1 MVYLFTGGLYVYQ
14 FLNDSVHHVGV
25 VHAAPVVLRNVFD
38 VDARLVLVVRQVVVH
53 PVLGGGPQHRR
64 GALPLGLF
72 HRHLCQQRGVVGR
85 LLLRL
90 AVVAGGATALGG
102 GVITI
107 QNIACIA

>member
-1 MVYLFTGGLYVYQ
+1 MVYLFTDGLFVYQ
-14 FLNDSVHHVGV
+14 FLDDSVHHVGV
-25 VHAAPVVLRNVFD
+25 VHAAPVVLGDVFD
-38 VDARLVLVVRQVVVH
+38 VDTRLVLVVRQVVVH
-53 PVLGGGPQHRR
+53 PVLGGGSQHWR

-72 HRHLCQQRGVVGR
+72 HRHLRQQRGVIGR

>member
-1 MVYLFTGGLYVYQ
+1 MFSGDLFVYQ
-14 FLNDSVHHVGV
+14 FLDDSVHHVGV
-25 VHAAPVVLRNVFD
+25 IHAAPVVLRDVFD
-38 VDARLVLVVRQVVVH
+38 VDARLVLVVRQVIVH
-53 PVLGGGPQHRR
+53 PVLGGGPQHWS

-72 HRHLCQQRGVVGR
+72 HRHLRQQRSVVGR

-90 AVVAGGATALGG
+90 AVIAGGATALGG